1 MNDANNLEDEV
12 RRALRAT
19 ADAVV
24 VEDRDFD
31 PSAGTVGQPTPVRAH
46 RTQRRVLAAVVVV
59 VVLVAAALIVS
70 QTGTSNKDVS
80 ASATSS
86 SGASKATGLSDSS
99 SQPAPAALVSQM
111 ASVPVSALDA
121 VGEGTASPLPI
132 ALPGPRLI
140 KDGKPRIVWI
150 GAEWCPF
157 CGAERWPL
165 IVALSRF
172 GSFSNLRVTKSAG
185 SPEVYPNT
193 QTFSFHGS
201 TYSSPSV
208 AFDADETATNVK
220 SRSDFFP
227 LDTPT
232 PDEQALY
239 REFDAPPYVP
249 ASGAIP
255 FLDFA
260 NAYLISGATYAPE
273 VLQGKS
279 ASEIANALSDPNSTI
294 AQGVDGSANL
304 ITAVICKLTNDQPAS
319 VCSDPVITR
328 IKEKLKS

>member
-31 PSAGTVGQPTPVRAH
+31 PSAGTVGQPTSARAH
-46 RTQRRVLAAVVVV
+46 RTQRGLLAAVVVV

-70 QTGTSNKDVS
+70 QTGTSNDGSHTSESPTSAPTTTVS
-80 ASATSS
+80 
-86 SGASKATGLSDSS
+86 SDSS

-111 ASVPVSALDA
+111 ASVPMTALNA
-121 VGEGTASPLPI
+121 VGQGTASQLPT

-140 KDGKPRIVWI
+140 EDGKPRIVWI
-150 GAEWCPF
+150 GAEYCPY
-157 CGAERWPL
+157 CAAERWPL

-172 GSFSNLRVTKSAG
+172 GSFSNLRVTTSAG
-185 SPEVYPNT
+185 APEVYPNT

-201 TYSSPSV
+201 SYSSPYV
-208 AFDADETATNVK
+208 AFDAVETATNVG
-220 SRSDFFP
+220 SPSGYVP

-239 REFDAPPYVP
+239 RKFDAAPYTQQ
-249 ASGAIP
+249 SGAIP
-255 FLDFA
+255 FIDFA
-260 NAYLISGATYAPE
+260 NTYLILGSTYSPA
-273 VLQGKS
+273 VLQGNS
-279 ASEIANALSDPNSTI
+279 AGEIANALSDPTSGI
-294 AQGVDGSANL
+294 AKGVDGSANM

-319 VCSDPVITR
+319 SCSDPVITR
-328 IKEKLKS
+328 IKDKLKN